1 MHKDTVEGTAK
12 DAAGEIKKKT
22 GQLTDNE
29 RMEAEGAA
37 LQGEGK
43 VQKTVG
49 DAKEAVRDVLKN

>member
-12 DAAGEIKKKT
+12 DVAGGIKKKT
-22 GQLTDNE
+22 GEMTDNE

-43 VQKTVG
+43 VQKTFG

>member
-1 MHKDTVEGTAK
+1 MHKDTVKGTAK

-43 VQKTVG
+43 VQKTFG
-49 DAKEAVRDVLKN
+49 DAKEAVRDVLKH